1 MAKRFFHTLQ
11 QHCTQHVRRYYPKNK
26 TTHFHCNAS
35 QTHNRSFSSSSS
47 CSNNSK
53 KLGFV
58 GWYLRKLE
66 TYPVITKCITSS
78 LIFTAADLTSQV
90 IVITFSLYSCIY
102 GYIVIIYNLIFVT
115 LILLIEIVFGV

>member
-11 QHCTQHVRRYYPKNK
+11 QHVRRYYPKNK
-26 TTHFHCNAS
+26 TTHFHYRTS
-35 QTHNRSFSSSSS
+35 QTNNRSFSSSSS

-66 TYPVITKCITSS
+66 TYPVLTKCITSS

-90 IVITFSLYSCIY
+90 ILIALYTHICGYVVIM
-102 GYIVIIYNLIFVT
+102 YNIIFVT
-115 LILLIEIVFGV
+115 LIPLIKIVFGVILTRHI